1 MRGRVTLGLYN
12 TYDRTKFREAHR
24 RALARAAPLC
34 LSYDYNLATFGFPF
48 PPDIRKTWELAE
60 YVADSTTIGEGG
72 EYFRV
77 LSAKGRFQAFP
88 FPRGG
93 FPPQLGVAV
102 ATTCRPDPGRAVGV
116 LELASLVLSGKS
128 VLLVFGRGRK
138 GLPEDVREIAGYHL
152 DVSSG
157 GHSFETCA
165 AMGAVAAS
173 LWHIMRMLECGQKG

>member
-1 MRGRVTLGLYN
+1 VTLGLYN
-12 TYDRTKFREAHR
+12 TYDRTRFREAHR

-34 LSYDYNLATFGFPF
+34 LSYDYNLAAFGFPF
-48 PPDIRKTWELAE
+48 PEDIRKAWELAE

-72 EYFRV
+72 EYFRS

-93 FPPQLGVAV
+93 FPPQLGIPV
-102 ATTCRPDPGRAVGV
+102 ATTCRPEPKKAVDV
-116 LELASLVLSGKS
+116 VELASLVLSGKS
-128 VLLVFGRGRK
+128 VLLVFGLGRK
-138 GLPEDVREIAGYHL
+138 GLPEDVRNTARHHL

-173 LWHIMRMLECGQKG
+173 LWHLMRVLVGGALP